1 MSNAFGYA
9 LVAALGNVVGA
20 LAVTRRAARELALI
34 EHFVAFGAGFMLA
47 VALVEVL
54 PEAFARSG
62 TAAPALVL
70 AGYLAVH
77 FTQHTLTPHF
87 HFGEETHAVNRVA
100 GTSAL
105 VGLLLHTFFDGVAI
119 ASAFLVRPALGVMV
133 FIAIF
138 LHKLPE
144 GVTVSSLM
152 MAGGRSGGQAIGAAA
167 MLGAATLAGVA
178 LTDQISFLIH
188 HGLALSAG
196 VTIYVAA
203 SNLVPEFQGKR
214 GWTLPTAFFAGAA
227 TFYVTKAPPWPP
239 GTPGPGCRTP
249 PRGSARRRVRS
260 RGHRPSARCSGRP
273 ASPHPPRTRGRP
285 ERDPQAANELLR
297 GAQSVSLRH
306 VRGYRYRGASDLIHQ
321 SEMPVEWGCHR
332 EPIRCLGE
340 LLRHPPSVQL
350 LQLSHRAKIEPRHAF
365 LGTSVLRTGHVFAQ
379 HVSRFPFPLS
389 RV

>member
-1 MSNAFGYA
+1 MSSALGYA

-34 EHFVAFGAGFMLA
+34 EHFLAFGAGFMLA
-47 VALVEVL
+47 VAVVEVL
-54 PEAFARSG
+54 PEAFVRSG
-62 TAAPALVL
+62 SSTPALVL

-87 HFGEETHAVNRVA
+87 HFGEETHAVNRLA

-119 ASAFLVRPALGVMV
+119 ASAFLVRPALGMMV

-144 GVTVSSLM
+144 GVTVSSLI
-152 MAGGRSGGQAIGAAA
+152 MAGGRSGGEAIGAAA

-178 LTDQISFLIH
+178 LTDRISFLVR

-214 GWTLPTAFFAGAA
+214 GWKLPAAFFAGAA
-227 TFYVTKAPPWPP
+227 TFYVTK
-239 GTPGPGCRTP
+239 
-249 PRGSARRRVRS
+249 
-260 RGHRPSARCSGRP
+260 HIL
-273 ASPHPPRTRGRP
+273 
-285 ERDPQAANELLR
+285 D
-297 GAQSVSLRH
+297 
-306 VRGYRYRGASDLIHQ
+306 
-321 SEMPVEWGCHR
+321 
-332 EPIRCLGE
+332 
-340 LLRHPPSVQL
+340 
-350 LQLSHRAKIEPRHAF
+350 
-365 LGTSVLRTGHVFAQ
+365 SVL
-379 HVSRFPFPLS
+379 
-389 RV
+389 

>member
-87 HFGEETHAVNRVA
+87 HFGEETHHINAVA

-119 ASAFLVRPALGVMV
+119 ASAFLVGPRLGAMV
-133 FIAIF
+133 FVAIF

-144 GVTVSSLM
+144 GVTISSLYL
-152 MAGGRSGGQAIGAAA
+152 AVGRSGRQAVGAAA
-167 MLGAATLAGVA
+167 LLGVATLAGV
-178 LTDQISFLIH
+178 LVTDYVGFLVR
-188 HGLALSAG
+188 HGLAVSAG

-214 GWTLPTAFFAGAA
+214 GWRLPAAFFAGAGI
-227 TFYVTKAPPWPP
+227 FFLTKL
-239 GTPGPGCRTP
+239 
-249 PRGSARRRVRS
+249 VL
-260 RGHRPSARCSGRP
+260 
-273 ASPHPPRTRGRP
+273 
-285 ERDPQAANELLR
+285 D
-297 GAQSVSLRH
+297 
-306 VRGYRYRGASDLIHQ
+306 
-321 SEMPVEWGCHR
+321 
-332 EPIRCLGE
+332 
-340 LLRHPPSVQL
+340 
-350 LQLSHRAKIEPRHAF
+350 HA
-365 LGTSVLRTGHVFAQ
+365 V
-379 HVSRFPFPLS
+379 
-389 RV
+389 